1 MRIAILALVPLCFGA
16 GCLVAGLRAAHAQA
30 APAAV
35 TVTSDSASYCD
46 DLARR
51 LPQAASVE
59 VARLWREGKTM
70 CDQGHVRSG
79 IMQLRRALQLA
90 RAEKKD
96 TP

>member
-1 MRIAILALVPLCFGA
+1 MRIATIVPFLLCLGSVCLVLRTGA
-16 GCLVAGLRAAHAQA
+16 GHAQSS
-30 APAAV
+30 PATV

-46 DLARR
+46 NLARR
-51 LPQAASVE
+51 LPAAASAE
-59 VARLWREGKTM
+59 VARLWREGKAM

-90 RAEKKD
+90 RDEKKD